1 MKKKRYAAVGT
12 GGRIPMFIDPIA
24 DRFNDYCELVGLCDT
39 SLTRATFHQQRL
51 ALEYGIDLVPVY
63 QDFDAML
70 REQKPDVVIVCTPDY
85 LHHEYIVKSLD
96 AGADAIS
103 EKPLTTDAEKFAQ
116 IDAAVK
122 RAGRQVRTTFNY
134 RWAPGVSKVREVIAS
149 GAIGQVKHVDFEYL
163 LNTAHGADYFRRWH
177 SQKECSGGLLI
188 HKSTHHF
195 DLINWWIDGIPALVY
210 AQGDLVFYGRE
221 NALKRGDEKYTKY
234 ARYTGTAEAESDPF
248 RLNLEADP
256 SLRGLYKEA
265 EEETG
270 YIRDQNV
277 FRDGIDIEDTM
288 SLIVKYRTKET
299 LVYSLNAFS
308 PREGFRAAISG
319 DRGRIEYEEFH
330 ASHII
335 TGGKEIEFSEEDC
348 SSTLIVQKHF
358 SEPYEV
364 EIPHVE
370 GGHGG
375 ADPMLQEKMFSPD
388 SPADLLMRSAGHEQ
402 GGASLLIGAAANL
415 SIKNGLPVT
424 VSDLFPLNPAAQ
436 RLHEL
441 I

>member
-1 MKKKRYAAVGT
+1 MTKKKYAAVGI

-24 DRFNDYCELVGLCDT
+24 DRFSDSCELVGLCDT
-39 SLTRATFHQQRL
+39 SLTRAQFHQKRL
-51 ALEYGIDLVPVY
+51 TLEYGIEPVPVFE
-63 QDFDAML
+63 DFDVMI
-70 REQKPDVVIVCTPDY
+70 RTQKPEVVIVCTPDY
-85 LHHEYIVKSLD
+85 LHHEFIVRSLE
-96 AGADAIS
+96 AGADVIS
-103 EKPLTTDAEKFAQ
+103 EKPLTTDAAKFAQ

-122 RAGRQVRTTFNY
+122 RTGRRVRTTFNY
-134 RWAPGVSKVREVIAS
+134 RWAPGVTKVREVIAS
-149 GAIGQVKHVDFEYL
+149 GEIGRVKHVDFEYL

-177 SQKECSGGLLI
+177 SKKEFSGGLLI
-188 HKSTHHF
+188 HKATHHF
-195 DLINWWIDGIPALVY
+195 DLVNWWIDGIPAQVY

-221 NALKRGDEKYTKY
+221 NAVARGDERYTGY
-234 ARYTGTAEAESDPF
+234 ARYTGTTEAENDPF
-248 RLNLEADP
+248 RLNLETDP
-256 SLRGLYKEA
+256 SMLGLYRNAEA
-265 EEETG
+265 ESG

-288 SLIVKYRTKET
+288 SLIVKYRTGET
-299 LVYSLNAFS
+299 LSYSLNAFC

-335 TGGKEIEFSEEDC
+335 TGGKEIPFSDEDC

-358 SEPYEV
+358 SAPYEV

-375 ADPMLQEKMFSPD
+375 ADPMLQQQIFSPNPPPD
-388 SPADLLMRSAGHEQ
+388 PLMRNAGHEQ
-402 GGASLLIGAAANL
+402 GGASFLIGAAGNE
-415 SIKNGLPVT
+415 SMKSGLPISLGDL
-424 VSDLFPLNPAAQ
+424 VSLRPEAR

>member
-1 MKKKRYAAVGT
+1 MNKKRYAAVGI

-24 DRFNDYCELVGLCDT
+24 DRFSDSCELVGLCDT
-39 SLTRATFHQQRL
+39 SLTRARFHQQRL
-51 ALEYGIDLVPVY
+51 ALEYGIGLIPVY
-63 QDFDAML
+63 QDFDLML
-70 REQKPDVVIVCTPDY
+70 REQKPDVLIVCTPDY
-85 LHHEYIVKSLD
+85 LHHEFIVKGLE
-96 AGADAIS
+96 AGADVIS
-103 EKPLTTDAEKFAQ
+103 EKPLTTDAGRFAQ
-116 IDAAVK
+116 IDAAV
-122 RAGRQVRTTFNY
+122 RRTGRTVRTTFNY

-149 GAIGQVKHVDFEYL
+149 GEIGQVKHVDFEYL

-177 SQKECSGGLLI
+177 SRKEFSGGLLI
-188 HKSTHHF
+188 HKATHHF
-195 DLINWWIDGIPALVY
+195 DLVNWWIDGIPSLVY

-221 NALKRGDEKYTKY
+221 NAIKRGDEKYTRY
-234 ARYTGTAEAESDPF
+234 ERYTGTTEAVNDPF
-248 RLNLEADP
+248 RLDLEADP
-256 SLRGLYKEA
+256 SMLGLYRKAEA
-265 EEETG
+265 ESG

-288 SLIVKYRTKET
+288 SLIVRYRTRET
-299 LVYSLNAFS
+299 LSYSLNAFA

-335 TGGKEIEFSEEDC
+335 TGGKEVVFSEEDC

-375 ADPMLQEKMFSPD
+375 ADPKLQEQIFSPTP
-388 SPADLLMRSAGHEQ
+388 PADPLMRSAGHEQ
-402 GGASLLIGAAANL
+402 GGASFLIGAAGNE
-415 SIKNGLPVT
+415 SIKTGLPV
-424 VSDLFPLNPAAQ
+424 SIDQLFALKPAAR
-436 RLHEL
+436 RLSEL
-441 I
+441 V